1 LLLAEDNEINSLLAK
16 KVVEKCGC
24 DYVSVRNG
32 AEAVAAV
39 HETLDGK
46 KLPFDLI
53 LMDIFMPQVDG
64 IEATRT
70 IRTMY
75 ADRREA
81 EGRAPPIIALTANAF
96 ADEKKRYLEAGMDDY
111 LAKPFDKA
119 SLEAVLRRW
128 LEHSSDDAAA

>member
-1 LLLAEDNEINSLLAK
+1 
-16 KVVEKCGC
+16 
-24 DYVSVRNG
+24 
-32 AEAVAAV
+32 
-39 HETLDGK
+39 
-46 KLPFDLI
+46 
-53 LMDIFMPQVDG
+53 MDIFMPQVDG